1 MESGH
6 AEQPCAHCPCRNPR
20 PHSDSARLRHGHFML
35 STPSHC
41 LRVSVMLST
50 HPSLSLSCSSLSQ
63 PPLLL
68 LTSLRCSHRSSLLS
82 LYHYKLKSSQL
93 YDFVF
98 YSNSIG
104 RKMVF
109 VLRLIPLLVLRSL
122 YQFLFLRTWFPSLF
136 PFLSCLTNP
145 SIYYPSPPTPT
156 PPFLLSFLQKQN
168 TLLLTSALPC
178 RSHTSRTSCHLCCL
192 KSAFTEILLLQQPS
206 PQTTLLKVTRP
217 RCCQNP

>member
-6 AEQPCAHCPCRNPR
+6 AEEHCTHCPCRNPR
-20 PHSDSARLRHGHFML
+20 PHNDSARLRHGHLML

-50 HPSLSLSCSSLSQ
+50 HPSSSLVCSSLSQ

-68 LTSLRCSHRSSLLS
+68 LTSLSCSHQSRLLS
-82 LYHYKLKSSQL
+82 LYHYKLKSSQP
-93 YDFVF
+93 YGFAF
-98 YSNSIG
+98 YSNSVG
-104 RKMVF
+104 GKMVF

-145 SIYYPSPPTPT
+145 SIYYPSPLTPVFTFIFAKTKHPPVTLCST
-156 PPFLLSFLQKQN
+156 PSQPHFLDKLPP
-168 TLLLTSALPC
+168 LLLEVSI
-178 RSHTSRTSCHLCCL
+178 H
-192 KSAFTEILLLQQPS
+192 
-206 PQTTLLKVTRP
+206 
-217 RCCQNP
+217 